1 MAKKDKFAA
10 AQERAQNLPARPG
23 NQQLLELY
31 ALYKQATDGD
41 LSGSRPGLLDIK
53 GRAKYDAWASRGG
66 LSKDAA
72 IKKYVALV
80 DKLEK
85 ELA

>member
-53 GRAKYDAWASRGG
+53 GRAKYDAWASPRG
-66 LSKDAA
+66 LSKDAV

>member
-53 GRAKYDAWASRGG
+53 GRAKYDAWASRRG